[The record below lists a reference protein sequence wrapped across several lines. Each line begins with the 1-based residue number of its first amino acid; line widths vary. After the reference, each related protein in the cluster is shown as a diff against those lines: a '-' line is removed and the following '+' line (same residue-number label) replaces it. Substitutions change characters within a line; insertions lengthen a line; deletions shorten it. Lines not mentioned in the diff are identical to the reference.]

1 MSTKRLVTPPLPAYA
16 GLELISAAVLVL
28 GPRGVLQYL
37 NTAAEDLFA
46 ASAKSVVGQ
55 ALQRLLPASPAGN
68 QALFQLLESAASEAK
83 AISGSELN
91 LESATGGH
99 LHCSASVTPLEDGRL
114 VIELVARDQAW
125 RIAREER
132 ILERQELNRE
142 LLRNLAHE
150 IKNPLGGI
158 RGAAQLLARELASVP
173 SDASLQEYTDV
184 IVKEAGRL
192 QALMDRLLTPHRRL
206 KFERINVHEVVE
218 HVRTLL
224 LAEFPAGLHVVR
236 DYDASLPDFIADRET
251 LIQAVLNIARNA
263 AQALNGHG
271 QIQLVTRIARQV
283 TLAKKRYRHA
293 IVVQIIDN
301 GPGVPPDLA
310 GKIFF
315 PLVTGRTGGTGLGL
329 SLAQQLVNQHQ
340 GLIEFESEPGRTC
353 FSVLLPMREVD
364 AIAQAPAPT
373 DAQLRAFH

>member
-1 MSTKRLVTPPLPAYA
+1 MQPKRLVTPALPAYA
-16 GLELISAAVLVL
+16 GLELISAAVLVTDV
-28 GPRGVLQYL
+28 RGGLL
-37 NTAAEDLFA
+37 FMNTSAEDLFA
-46 ASAKSVVGQ
+46 VSAKSVAGQ

-68 QALFQLLESAASEAK
+68 QALFQLIESATTENK
-83 AISGSELN
+83 TISGSELN
-91 LESATGGH
+91 LESAAGAH
-99 LHCSASVTPLEDGRL
+99 LHCAASVTPLDDGRI
-114 VIELVARDQAW
+114 VIELAARDQAW

-218 HVRTLL
+218 RVRTLL
-224 LAEFPAGLHVVR
+224 LAEYPAGLNVVR
-236 DYDASLPDFIADRET
+236 DYDASLPDFIADKET
-251 LIQAVLNIARNA
+251 LIQALLNIARNA

-293 IVVQIIDN
+293 IVVQVIDN
-301 GPGVPPDLA
+301 GPGVPTDLA

-315 PLVTGRTGGTGLGL
+315 PLVTGRAGGTGLGL

-353 FSVLLPMREVD
+353 FTMILPMREMD

-373 DAQLRAFH
+373 EAQLRAFH